1 MASQFG
7 RKVVAYKVNK
17 SGGSVAAGDVVVP
30 DTTNDNA
37 FTTTT
42 SAAVTTGVW
51 VADEAIASNATG
63 RVVISG
69 HVTLINVSAS
79 VTRGHTGT
87 THTVA
92 KQAVSTGGTTR
103 TAGTFCKFTTGGT
116 TPEADIWP
124 VDLGAGSG
132 LSDPMTTRGDIIVR
146 DSSNVTARLAIGA
159 TAGMVVGK
167 TGSDVAYF
175 LPPGYEYS
183 YVEYPD
189 LVTSHTSEGTADAV
203 VVSASIALDGSTAVF
218 VEFFSP
224 RVIIATTAGA
234 LLVLDLYVDST
245 IQGRIAVII
254 NPASAGFNLP
264 VFLKSPKITPS
275 NASHTFTVKAWHG
288 TGAATVSG
296 GAGGTGNN
304 VKGFIRVVKA

>member
-1 MASQFG
+1 
-7 RKVVAYKVNK
+7 
-17 SGGSVAAGDVVVP
+17 
-30 DTTNDNA
+30 
-37 FTTTT
+37 
-42 SAAVTTGVW
+42 
-51 VADEAIASNATG
+51 
-63 RVVISG
+63 
-69 HVTLINVSAS
+69 
-79 VTRGHTGT
+79 
-87 THTVA
+87 VA

-146 DSSNVTARLAIGA
+146 DSSNVTARLA
-159 TAGMVVGK
+159 
-167 TGSDVAYF
+167 
-175 LPPGYEYS
+175 
-183 YVEYPD
+183 
-189 LVTSHTSEGTADAV
+189 TADAV

-296 GAGGTGNN
+296 GAGGTGTN